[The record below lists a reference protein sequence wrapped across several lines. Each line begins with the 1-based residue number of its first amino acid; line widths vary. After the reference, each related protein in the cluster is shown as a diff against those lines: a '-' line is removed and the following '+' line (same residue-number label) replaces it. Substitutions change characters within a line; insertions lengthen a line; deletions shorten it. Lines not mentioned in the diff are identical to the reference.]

1 MAMATV
7 SAQANDE
14 LVMNDATLSRGYK
27 SCKSACRAAFGDFVW
42 ATSNLPQQQRYGLFA
57 LGNFLIECIDL
68 LDLESVSGLSL
79 DVWQEIRDDLDDT
92 LAGRPAAPTQA
103 ALLDAVTRF
112 EIPKEHLFEMLN
124 AADWWIRNRG
134 CQTYEQTAVFA
145 ARFGGSMMA
154 ACTSVLGVTRPGHE
168 AAAIQC
174 GQAIHLTQMLAHLV
188 SDLKEQKYYLACEDY
203 ANCSVDTA
211 RIKMRQAS
219 PEFRHFVRQYT
230 SRIEKLFLEGGQLT
244 AHLDFGGVRTVS
256 SILDYHWKMFSKI
269 RTQPELIL
277 EPQGVMTRQ
286 DKFRLRT
293 RHVLGLEGKAPVI
306 AHGNGHH

>member
-1 MAMATV
+1 MATV
-7 SAQANDE
+7 AAQSNGK
-14 LVMNDATLSRGYK
+14 LVMGDATVEHGYK
-27 SCKSACRAAFGDFVW
+27 ICKSACRAAFGDFVW
-42 ATSNLPQQQRYGLFA
+42 AASNLPQQQRHGLFA
-57 LGNFLIECIDL
+57 LGNFLVECIDL

-79 DVWQEIRDDLDDT
+79 DVWEEIRDDLADA
-92 LAGRPAAPTQA
+92 LAGQPASPTHA

-112 EIPKEHLFEMLN
+112 NVPQEHLFEMLG

-134 CQTYEQTAVFA
+134 CQTFDQTALFA
-145 ARFGGSMMA
+145 ARLGGSMMA

-174 GQAIHLTQMLAHLV
+174 GQAMHLTQMLAHLV
-188 SDLKEQKYYLACEDY
+188 SDLKEQKYYLAREDY
-203 ANCSVDTA
+203 ADCGVDTA

-219 PEFRHFVRQYT
+219 PELRHFVRQYT
-230 SRIEKLFLEGGQLT
+230 ARIEQLFLEGGQLT

-256 SILDYHWKMFSKI
+256 SLLDFHWKMFSKI

-277 EPQGVMTRQ
+277 APQEIMTRQ
-286 DKFRLRT
+286 EKFKLRT

-306 AHGNGHH
+306 AHGDVHH

>member
-1 MAMATV
+1 METLAT
-7 SAQANDE
+7 QANSALATD
-14 LVMNDATLSRGYK
+14 DATLQRGYK

-42 ATSNLPQQQRYGLFA
+42 AVSNLPRQQRYGLYA
-57 LGNFLIECIDL
+57 LGNYLVECIDL
-68 LDLESVSGLSL
+68 LDLESASGLSL
-79 DVWQEIRDDLDDT
+79 DVWKEIRDDLDDG
-92 LAGRPAAPTQA
+92 LSGRPSTPTQA
-103 ALLDAVTRF
+103 ALLDTVKRF
-112 EIPKEHLFEMLN
+112 DVPKEHLFEMLG

-134 CQTYEQTAVFA
+134 CQTYDQTAVFA

-168 AAAIQC
+168 ASAIQC

-188 SDLKEQKYYLACEDY
+188 LDLKEQKNYLAREDY
-203 ANCSVDTA
+203 ASCGVDTA

-219 PEFRHFVRQYT
+219 PELRHFVRQYT
-230 SRIEKLFLEGGQLT
+230 ARIEKLFLEGGQVT

-269 RTQPELIL
+269 RTEPELIL
-277 EPQGVMTRQ
+277 QSQGVMTRQ
-286 DKFRLRT
+286 DKFKLRT

-306 AHGNGHH
+306 AHGDGH